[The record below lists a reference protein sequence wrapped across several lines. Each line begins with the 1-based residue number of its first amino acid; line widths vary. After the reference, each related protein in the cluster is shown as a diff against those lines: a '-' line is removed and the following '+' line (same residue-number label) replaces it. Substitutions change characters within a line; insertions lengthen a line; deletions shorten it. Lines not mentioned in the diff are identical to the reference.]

1 MLKRMAPG
9 LLCLVLTVLGSGCV
23 ESKAVITLNPGAT
36 LERAARI
43 MRREHF
49 GALPI
54 VEKGHVVGILTRG
67 NILDAFVALVSQ
79 RAEKRTR

>member
-1 MLKRMAPG
+1 MHFYSGPLMYFPSG
-9 LLCLVLTVLGSGCV
+9 LDTVMTN
-23 ESKAVITLNPGAT
+23 AVITLNPGAT
-36 LERAARI
+36 LERAARL

-79 RAEKRTR
+79 RAGKRTR